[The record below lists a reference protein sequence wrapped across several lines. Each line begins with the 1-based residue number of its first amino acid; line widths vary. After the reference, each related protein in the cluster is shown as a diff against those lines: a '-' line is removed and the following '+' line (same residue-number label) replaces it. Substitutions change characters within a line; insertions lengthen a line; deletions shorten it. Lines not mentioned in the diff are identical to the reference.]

1 MPRKHVEGL
10 FCKIGEVVR
19 FTNEL
24 VTTPWPDEQPVKVA
38 RGARYRVVGLV
49 DSGWDLE
56 RESGDGPF
64 QIRILNSEMPL
75 FVEIAN
81 APSE

>member
-1 MPRKHVEGL
+1 MPRNHFEGL
-10 FCKIGEVVR
+10 FCKVGEVVR

-24 VTTPWPDEQPVKVA
+24 VTTPWPGEQPVKVA

-81 APSE
+81 PPGE